1 MLVIFACTITAGAV
15 EGPQLAEQTQQVAG
29 VSGIAGRYATAI
41 FELTRDAGQVDAV
54 AADLASLTAMLANSA
69 DLTRLVRSPVF
80 SRTEQGKAMA
90 AVLERMKARDL
101 TRRFIGLVAA
111 KRRLFVLPAMI
122 AIFNALLAQFRGEVT
137 ARVTSAHPLDKA
149 QLDAIAAALKQ
160 TAGQDVQL
168 QADVDNSLLGG
179 LIVRMGSRMI
189 DSSLRTKLNN
199 LQIAMKEVG

>member
-1 MLVIFACTITAGAV
+1 M
-15 EGPQLAEQTQQVAG
+15 AEQTQQVAG
-29 VSGIAGRYATAI
+29 VSGLAGRYATAI
-41 FELTRDAGQVDAV
+41 FELAREAGNLDAV
-54 AADLASLTAMLANSA
+54 AADLAALTKLLNTSA

-80 SRTEQGKAMA
+80 SRAEQGKAMA
-90 AVLERMKARDL
+90 AVMARMNAQDL

-122 AIFNALLAQFRGEVT
+122 AVFNALLAGHRGEVT
-137 ARVTSAHPLDKA
+137 ARVTSAHA
-149 QLDAIAAALKQ
+149 LDAAQIEAVKAALKQ
-160 TAGQDVQL
+160 AAGRDVLL
-168 QADVDNSLLGG
+168 QTDVDNSILGG

>member
-1 MLVIFACTITAGAV
+1 M
-15 EGPQLAEQTQQVAG
+15 AEQTQQVAG
-29 VSGIAGRYATAI
+29 VSGLAGRYATAI
-41 FELTRDAGQVDAV
+41 FELARDAGKLDAV
-54 AADLASLTAMLANSA
+54 AADLASLTAMLANSP
-69 DLTRLVRSPVF
+69 DLVRLVRSPVL

-90 AVLERMKARDL
+90 AILDRMNVQDL
-101 TRRFIGLVAA
+101 TRRFIGLAAA
-111 KRRLFVLPAMI
+111 KRRLFLLPAMI
-122 AIFNALLAQFRGEVT
+122 TIFNGLLAQFRGEIT

-160 TAGQDVQL
+160 TATRDVQI

>member
-1 MLVIFACTITAGAV
+1 M
-15 EGPQLAEQTQQVAG
+15 AEQTQQVAG
-29 VSGIAGRYATAI
+29 VSGLAGRYATAI
-41 FELTRDAGQVDAV
+41 FELARDAGKLDAV
-54 AADLASLTAMLANSA
+54 AADLATLTAMLAGSA
-69 DLTRLVRSPVF
+69 DLTRMVRSPVF
-80 SRTEQGKAMA
+80 NRNEQGGAMA
-90 AVLERMKARDL
+90 AVLERMQSQDL

-160 TAGQDVQL
+160 TATREVQL
-168 QADVDNSLLGG
+168 IADVDNSLLGG
-179 LIVRMGSRMI
+179 LIVRMGSRMV
-189 DSSLRTKLNN
+189 DSSLRTKLHN